1 MAHESATPGNHKKS
15 STVLRRLAPEGQR
28 EVRKV
33 LDAGP
38 VFPDALGQR
47 PLVTNTT
54 KSSMI
59 PSPQLSIVVPTFNER
74 GNVAELVGR
83 LRRILAGTSWE
94 VIFVDDNS
102 PDGTGAEVRE
112 IAAADTRVRCL
123 RRVGRRGLAG
133 ACIEGMLASSAP
145 VVAVMD
151 ADLQHDEAV
160 LPAML
165 AAIGNGADVA
175 VGTRYSA
182 GGDTGAGL
190 SAYREGAS
198 RLATTL
204 ARTLLGVT
212 ISDPMSGFFMLRR
225 EIVEAAAPKLSEQ
238 GFKILLDILA
248 STKSAP
254 KIVELPYTFRERHSG
269 QSKLDSLVAIEYL
282 GLLLSKVVGDW
293 LSVRFLLFVLVG
305 ASGLLVH
312 LAALRLG
319 IGAGQLGF
327 GAAQGVATIAAMT
340 WNFFANNQL
349 TYRDRRLT
357 GLAALRGLLMFYAV
371 CSIGAF
377 ANVGVAGWLYE
388 GHSSWWLAG
397 TAGALMGAVFNYAA
411 SSALTWRRA

>member
-1 MAHESATPGNHKKS
+1 
-15 STVLRRLAPEGQR
+15 
-28 EVRKV
+28 
-33 LDAGP
+33 
-38 VFPDALGQR
+38 
-47 PLVTNTT
+47 
-54 KSSMI
+54 MI

-74 GNVAELVGR
+74 GNVAELVAR
-83 LRRILAGTSWE
+83 LRRILADANWE

-102 PDGTGAEVRE
+102 PDGTSAQVRE
-112 IAAADTRVRCL
+112 IAVNDARVRCL

-165 AAIGNGADVA
+165 KAIGEGADVV
-175 VGTRYSA
+175 VGTRYS
-182 GGDTGAGL
+182 GGGGTGTGL
-190 SAYREGAS
+190 SAYREGGS

-204 ARTLLGVT
+204 ARTMLGVT

-225 EIVEAAAPKLSEQ
+225 ENVEAAAPRLSEQ

-248 STKSAP
+248 STGNAP

-269 QSKLDSLVAIEYL
+269 QSKLDSLVVIEYL
-282 GLLLSKVVGDW
+282 GLLLSKAVGDW

-312 LAALRLG
+312 LMALRLG
-319 IGAGQLGF
+319 LQASGLGF
-327 GAAQGVATIAAMT
+327 GAAQGVATFAAMT

-349 TYRDRRLT
+349 TYRDRRLS
-357 GLAALRGLLMFYAV
+357 GLAAVRGLLVFYAV

-377 ANVGVAGWLYE
+377 ANVGVAGWLYQ